1 MSRAQKMF
9 LASADGHVGTMTTK
23 YREYVDPQY
32 RNEFD
37 EYIKN
42 HLHMWSP
49 AKPTSMLPYKLHD
62 RMRAHDSFHEG
73 VGSPIVW
80 DSSLRLKEYDR
91 DGIVLEVLVPDDQNL
106 NDPPWGSGLA
116 TSAVAKSKGENFGP
130 EWQRRG
136 ATAYNRWLAEFCSA
150 DPKRL
155 RGLTLLGTL
164 DDVDWAVAE
173 LHRSAKAGL
182 TTGVLLPLDY
192 YLPLYHHPRYDPF
205 WQACQDLDL
214 TIAIHLSKG
223 GPDWV
228 ADDLNTLA
236 TIWFKEAT
244 WYAQRPLWCLIFGGV
259 FDRFPNLRVVFTEI
273 GIDWVQPLLAELDVL
288 HKNEGPLFTP
298 FPDQYQTALTPSEY
312 FKRNCYVTHSAVNFV
327 LRTDLEGERFRSI
340 PNMIWG
346 ADIGHGEGFWPSSME
361 TLRPLVQGLPE
372 TDMRSFLGEG
382 LGAAYPSTRG
392 DFSSLVARIAP
403 TAGDLGLVA

>member
-1 MSRAQKMF
+1 MAQAKKMF
-9 LASADGHVGTMTTK
+9 LASADGHVGSMTAK
-23 YREYVDPQY
+23 YRDYIDPQY
-32 RNEFD
+32 RENFD
-37 EYIKN
+37 EYLKT
-42 HLHMWSP
+42 HLWMWSP
-49 AKPTSMLPYKLHD
+49 AKPTSMLPFALHD
-62 RMRAHDSFHEG
+62 RMRRHDSFHEG
-73 VGSPIVW
+73 VGSSIVW
-80 DSSLRLKEYDR
+80 DPALRLREYDR

-116 TSAVAKSKGENFGP
+116 TSAVAKSKGETYGP

-136 ATAYNRWLAEFCSA
+136 ALAYNRWLAEFCAA

-164 DDVDWAVAE
+164 EDVDWAIAE
-173 LHRSAKAGL
+173 LRRAHKTGL
-182 TTGVLLPLDY
+182 QTGVLLPLDY
-192 YLPLYHHPRYDPF
+192 YLPLYHHPRYDAF
-205 WQACQDLDL
+205 WAVCQELDL

-259 FDRFPNLRVVFTEI
+259 FDRFPKLRVVFTEI
-273 GIDWVQPLLAELDVL
+273 GIDWVNPLLTELDLL
-288 HKNEGPLFTP
+288 HENKGPLFTP
-298 FPDQYQTALTPSEY
+298 FKDQYQLSMRPSEY
-312 FKRNCYVTHSAVNFV
+312 FQRNCYVTHSAVNFV
-327 LRTDLEGERFRSI
+327 LREDLEGARFKSI

-346 ADIGHGEGFWPSSME
+346 ADIGHGEGFWPSSLDV
-361 TLRPLVQGLPE
+361 LRPLVNGLPE
-372 TDMRSFLGEG
+372 STMRPFLGEA
-382 LGAAYPSTRG
+382 LHKAYPSTTG
-392 DFSSLVARIAP
+392 DYSQLVARIAP